1 MSLQPECEELRRGAR
16 RCSGVAQLPEDLCSQ
31 PLSRA
36 PYAAGVNTNTA
47 AACNPDT
54 WESVDAYFTETLVR
68 REPALDQALDA
79 AQAACDGA
87 DMPAI
92 SVSAPVGKLLSILA
106 SAMGARR
113 ILEIGTLAGY
123 STIWLARALPRGGQ
137 LVTLELDPRHAEVA
151 RSNIARA
158 GLAHCVDVRVGRAI
172 DSLAA
177 LHAEGAAP
185 FDFVFVDADKPSNSD
200 YFEWAM
206 RMSRS
211 GTVIVIDNFVRK
223 GEVANPASQDASVMG
238 VRRVAQRMADE
249 PRVRAT
255 ALQTVG
261 TKGYDGFAVAL
272 VVG

>member
-1 MSLQPECEELRRGAR
+1 MS
-16 RCSGVAQLPEDLCSQ
+16 
-31 PLSRA
+31 
-36 PYAAGVNTNTA
+36 TNTA
-47 AACNPDT
+47 AACNSDT
-54 WESVDAYFTETLVR
+54 WTAVDAYFNETLVR

-79 AQAACDGA
+79 AQAACNGA

-106 SAMGARR
+106 GAMGARR

-158 GLAHCVDVRVGRAI
+158 ELAHCVEVRVGRAI

-177 LHAEGAAP
+177 LHAEGVEP
-185 FDFVFVDADKPSNSD
+185 FDFIFVDADKPSNSE
-200 YFEWAM
+200 YFKWAM
-206 RMSRS
+206 RMSRPGS
-211 GTVIVIDNFVRK
+211 VIVIDNFVRK
-223 GEVANPASQDASVMG
+223 GEVADPSSRDASVQG
-238 VRRVAQRMADE
+238 VRAVADLMANE